1 MALPE
6 PIAWVCKKMP
16 EHPLKRQL
24 HKPGGSVV
32 ECDATDV
39 KPGRRGRVTG
49 IGKQRLSG
57 SAS

>member
-6 PIAWVCKKMP
+6 PIAWVCKKMA
-16 EHPLKRQL
+16 EHPLKRRL
-24 HKPGGSVV
+24 HKLGGSVV
-32 ECDATDV
+32 ECVATDAKV
-39 KPGRRGRVTG
+39 VSRGRGTG